1 MSISRCSPSLFSLQD
16 KIEATEKVIREAYE
30 KNNGKIYISCSFGKD
45 STILRDIALR
55 LYPDLPVV
63 FSNTTNERQE
73 IIQYMKKHPNVIVV
87 TPEKS
92 FKEVIETEGFPLVSK
107 EVSQKTNE
115 LKHTN
120 GYRTRM
126 LRYYGNNK
134 GDSVL
139 SKKWHSLAEQPF
151 DISSKCCK
159 ILKKDALEKW
169 AKKEGLKPLIALMSD
184 ESRLRQQLSLYG
196 KDDGKKKIYPFLR
209 TGWTQADVWE
219 YARQYDIRFAECYY
233 DRVVNGILIKALK
246 QSGCEYCHYGEHL
259 EDGDRFAS
267 SRILTPKRY
276 EKMMKIS
283 NNGVTFAEV
292 SNIASSPPEEYLGL
306 YGGIVLNKTVDEKFD
321 KEIYKFQIVSDAIEC
336 PCCSKKGTKAIA
348 TKDISVYSS
357 FVDAPNPT
365 TNKKRVIECYY
376 DYCTCKQCGMTLV
389 NHLHMFD
396 MRFNVTKRLID
407 YIYANLDKKPSF
419 QIADETGL
427 PIEDIHEIVH
437 VHYKKD
443 FMRAYKNNYSSIWFN
458 ENNELIA

>member
-1 MSISRCSPSLFSLQD
+1 MPVALHTPSLFSLQD
-16 KIEATEKVIREAYE
+16 KIEAAEKIIKEAYQ
-30 KNNGKIYISCSFGKD
+30 KNNGKIFISCSFGKD
-45 STILRDIALR
+45 STVLRDIALK
-55 LYPDLPVV
+55 LYPNLPVV

-73 IIQYMKKHPNVIVV
+73 IIQYMKKHSDVIIV

-107 EVSQKTNE
+107 EVSQKVNE

-139 SKKWHSLAEQPF
+139 PKKWHSLAEQPF

-159 ILKKDALEKW
+159 ILKKDPLEKW

-196 KDDGKKKIYPFLR
+196 KDDNEKKIYPFLR
-209 TGWTQADVWE
+209 TGWTQADIWE

-233 DRVVNGILIKALK
+233 DRVVNGVLIKALE

-259 EDGDRFAS
+259 EEGDRFKS

-276 EKMMKIS
+276 KKMMQIS

-292 SNIASSPPEEYLGL
+292 SNIASNPPEEYLGL
-306 YGGIVLNKTVDEKFD
+306 YGGLVLNKTIDEKNNT
-321 KEIYKFQIVSDAIEC
+321 ETYRFQIVSDVLDC
-336 PCCSKKGTKAIA
+336 PCCFKKGNKAIG
-348 TKDISVYSS
+348 TKDIPICAT
-357 FVDAPNPT
+357 FVDAPNPK
-365 TNKKRVIECYY
+365 TNKKRIIECSY
-376 DYCTCKQCGMTLV
+376 DFWTCKSCGMTLN

-407 YIYANLDKKPSF
+407 YIYTNLDKKSSF

-427 PIEDIHEIVH
+427 PLEEVHEIVH
-437 VHYKKD
+437 VYYRKD
-443 FMRAYKNNYSSIWFN
+443 FIRAYKNGYSSIWFD
-458 ENNELIA
+458 ENNKLIK